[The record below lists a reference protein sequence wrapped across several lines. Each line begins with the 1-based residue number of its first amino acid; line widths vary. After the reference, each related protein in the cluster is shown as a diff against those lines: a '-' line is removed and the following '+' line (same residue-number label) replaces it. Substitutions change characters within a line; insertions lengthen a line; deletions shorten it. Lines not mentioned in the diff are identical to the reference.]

1 MRGAQTLRAITLPTK
16 GEGTTMLGTVLG
28 GNPMRLFA
36 VLAAAVLLF
45 TASAQAQQ
53 PRRAPAPVGISAFY
67 GEWRGS
73 GISESN
79 ISTNFRLTARDLDVT
94 VKPDGEGFVI
104 SWTTVQR
111 QSGDP
116 NNPTAER
123 KATTIRF
130 VPSGRAGIWKEVDA
144 RDPLASDR
152 YAWAAIHGQTLT
164 VQSLAIR
171 DDGGYDMQVY
181 DRTLEPT
188 GMKLDFTAFSD
199 GSQRRT
205 ARGRLVKVAK

>member
-1 MRGAQTLRAITLPTK
+1 
-16 GEGTTMLGTVLG
+16 
-28 GNPMRLFA
+28 MRLFA
-36 VLAAAVLLF
+36 AFLSVFVLL
-45 TASAQAQQ
+45 TVSAVAQT
-53 PRRAPAPVGISAFY
+53 PRRASAPAPVGIAAFY

-73 GISESN
+73 GVSESN

-94 VKPDGEGFVI
+94 VKPEGEGFVV

-130 VPSGRAGIWKEVDA
+130 VPSGRPGIWKEADA
-144 RDPLASDR
+144 RDPLASER
-152 YAWAAIHGQTLT
+152 YAWAAIRGQTLT

-171 DDGGYDMQVY
+171 ADGGYDMQVY
-181 DRTLEPT
+181 ERTVEPT
-188 GMKLDFTAFSD
+188 GMRLEFTAFSD
-199 GSQRRT
+199 GAQRRT
-205 ARGRLVKVAK
+205 ARGRLVKVQ

>member
-1 MRGAQTLRAITLPTK
+1 
-16 GEGTTMLGTVLG
+16 
-28 GNPMRLFA
+28 MRLFA
-36 VLAAAVLLF
+36 ILAAAVVLF
-45 TASAQAQQ
+45 AASAEAQA
-53 PRRAPAPVGISAFY
+53 PRRAPAPVNISAFY

-73 GISESN
+73 GISENSV
-79 ISTNFRLTARDLDVT
+79 STNFRLTARDLDVS
-94 VKPDGEGFVI
+94 VKPDGEGFVV

-116 NNPTAER
+116 SNPTAER
-123 KATTIRF
+123 KVTTIRF

-144 RDPLASDR
+144 RDPIASER

-199 GSQRRT
+199 GAQRRT
-205 ARGRLVKVAK
+205 ARGRLVKVAQ